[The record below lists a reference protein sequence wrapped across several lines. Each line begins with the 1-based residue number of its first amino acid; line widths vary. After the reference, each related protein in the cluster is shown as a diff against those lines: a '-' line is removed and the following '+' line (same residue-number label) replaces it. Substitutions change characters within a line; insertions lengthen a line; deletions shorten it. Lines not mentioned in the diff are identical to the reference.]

1 MFVYVCKQRVIM
13 KILFSPSETKSALKT
28 HGVLE
33 EKSLVFPYLYEKRY
47 FVLEQYQSL
56 LNTKNIEKLQIL
68 FGIKDAEKILLYATR
83 NIFNASTCKAI
94 LRYSGIAY
102 DHLDFA
108 SLDQNAQTYLE
119 DHTMIFSN
127 LFGPLLAGDLIPEYK
142 LQQGESLDE
151 FKTESFY
158 KEHFSDAID
167 AWIGNESVLDLRAGF
182 YEKFYTL
189 KRPYV
194 TMKFLKNGK
203 VVSHFAKAY
212 RGEVLRQIAIHQP
225 HDEKELGEI
234 HFKGLHI
241 HEIITQKLKR
251 EYVFAIID

>member
-1 MFVYVCKQRVIM
+1 M
-13 KILFSPSETKSALKT
+13 KVLFSPSETKTT
-28 HGVLE
+28 HVDSPIVNENSFIFPDLYAKRSE
-33 EKSLVFPYLYEKRY
+33 VFSSYDS
-47 FVLEQYQSL
+47 FVNKASINE
-56 LNTKNIEKLQIL
+56 LQQL
-68 FGIKDAEKILLYATR
+68 FGIKDQTKIQELTSSSILT
-83 NIFNASTCKAI
+83 SLTCKAI
-94 LRYSGIAY
+94 ERYNGVAY
-102 DHLDFA
+102 DHL
-108 SLDQNAQTYLE
+108 SYRTLDHPSRLWI
-119 DHTMIFSN
+119 DSHVMIFSN
-127 LFGPLLAGDLIPEYK
+127 LFGPILANNHIPYYK
-142 LQQGESLDE
+142 LQQGEPLGS
-151 FKTESFY
+151 FKPEIFY
-158 KEHFSDAID
+158 KEYFNRAITS
-167 AWIGNESVLDLRAGF
+167 WLERETVLDLRAGF

-251 EYVFAIID
+251 EYVFTIID

>member
-1 MFVYVCKQRVIM
+1 MFSYVCKQRLIM
-13 KILFSPSETKSALKT
+13 KVLFSPSETKRALAT
-28 HGVLE
+28 HGSME
-33 EKSLVFPYLYEKRY
+33 ETSLLFPYLYKKRH

-56 LNTKNIEKLQIL
+56 LNTKDTDKLRAL
-68 FGIKDAEKILLYATR
+68 FGIKDEQKILLYASQ
-83 NIFNASTCKAI
+83 NIFNAATCKAI

-102 DHLDFA
+102 DHLGFE
-108 SLDQNAQTYLE
+108 SLDINAQNYIE
-119 DHTMIFSN
+119 EHVMIFSN
-127 LFGPLLAGDLIPEYK
+127 LFGPLLAGNLIPEYK
-142 LQQGESLDE
+142 LHQGESLNG

-158 KEHFSDAID
+158 KEHFSHALD
-167 AWIGNESVLDLRAGF
+167 AWIDEECVLDLRAGF

-189 KRPYV
+189 KRPYI
-194 TMKFLKNGK
+194 TMKFLKQGK

-251 EYVFAIID
+251 EYVFTIID

>member
-1 MFVYVCKQRVIM
+1 M

-33 EKSLVFPYLYEKRY
+33 EKSLLFPYLYEKRL
-47 FVLEQYQSL
+47 FVLNQYQSL
-56 LNTKNIEKLQIL
+56 LDTKDIDKLRAL
-68 FGIKDAEKILLYATR
+68 FGIKDEQKILLYASEH
-83 NIFNASTCKAI
+83 IFNAATCKAI
-94 LRYSGIAY
+94 LRYCGIAY
-102 DHLDFA
+102 DHLDFT
-108 SLDQNAQTYLE
+108 SLDSNAQTYIE
-119 DHTMIFSN
+119 KHTMIFSN

-142 LQQGESLDE
+142 LQQGESLDG

-158 KEHFSDAID
+158 KEHFSEAID
-167 AWIGNESVLDLRAGF
+167 DWIGDESVLDLRAGF

-189 KRPYV
+189 KRPYI
-194 TMKFLKNGK
+194 TMQFLKNGK

-225 HDEKELGEI
+225 YDEKELGEI

-251 EYVFAIID
+251 EYVFTIID

>member
-1 MFVYVCKQRVIM
+1 M
-13 KILFSPSETKSALKT
+13 ALELGEK
-28 HGVLE
+28 GLE
-33 EKSLVFPYLYEKRY
+33 F
-47 FVLEQYQSL
+47 
-56 LNTKNIEKLQIL
+56 NI
-68 FGIKDAEKILLYATR
+68 
-83 NIFNASTCKAI
+83 
-94 LRYSGIAY
+94 
-102 DHLDFA
+102 
-108 SLDQNAQTYLE
+108 TYNL
-119 DHTMIFSN
+119 TSN
-127 LFGPLLAGDLIPEYK
+127 LEIGGSYAYSNFKFDKFNESARGDLVSRDGNYIPFIPKNQYSIFTAYN
-142 LQQGESLDE
+142 LNG

-251 EYVFAIID
+251 EYVFTIID